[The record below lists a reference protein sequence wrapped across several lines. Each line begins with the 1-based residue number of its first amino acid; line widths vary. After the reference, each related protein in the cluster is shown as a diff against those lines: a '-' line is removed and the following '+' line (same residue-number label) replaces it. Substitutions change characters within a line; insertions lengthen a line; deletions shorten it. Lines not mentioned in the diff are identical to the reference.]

1 MVLVVEYKSNTET
14 ENVWKLIGIAV
25 DIDKRQKCI
34 IIVIQLL
41 FLLRSFD
48 QKESEDNTD

>member
-1 MVLVVEYKSNTET
+1 MVLVVKYKSNTET
-14 ENVWKLIGIAV
+14 KNVWKLIGIAV

-34 IIVIQLL
+34 IKQLL

-48 QKESEDNTD
+48 QKESEDDTD